1 MPSLGNVSVC
11 KSVAA
16 GEGSGR
22 TKRRFA
28 ACAIRYNAAPPVPS
42 KRHFAVLASA
52 WKSPYWMRPE
62 TTVEFGATRPG
73 SSRDCALH
81 GIRMRD

>member
-1 MPSLGNVSVC
+1 MPPPGNVSVC
-11 KSVAA
+11 WGVAA
-16 GEGSGR
+16 DEGSGR
-22 TKRRFA
+22 TKRRSA
-28 ACAIRYNAAPPVPS
+28 ACAIRCNVAPPVPS
-42 KRHFAVLASA
+42 KRYFAALAST

-73 SSRDCALH
+73 SSHDFALH